1 MKKKH
6 VEHVKSI
13 LGDFENV
20 GKSGSSAK
28 DVFYVL
34 ASRALIAGMYLVIK
48 ELEEEVAHE

>member
-28 DVFYVL
+28 DVFH
-34 ASRALIAGMYLVIK
+34 
-48 ELEEEVAHE
+48 LEPSSQACTW